1 MTADDMPNFTPY
13 LAFEILFYRQSSYR
27 ISVTASSVLT
37 QAGFR
42 FATIRASQ
50 LIPARSR
57 QRYEEDEVGL
67 VFRRLSRLNGTQNMT
82 LAGRD

>member
-57 QRYEEDEVGL
+57 QRYEEDEGDLVGST
-67 VFRRLSRLNGTQNMT
+67 VRRT
-82 LAGRD
+82 